1 MKQISDVRFQMSERF
16 LTFVFYFLLSTFYFL
31 LSTSSAASTVEEDIA
46 RIQKAY
52 DNIKDM
58 KGSFMQKSYIKDLK
72 RTDIYKGDFFIKRPM
87 KMRWEYRGD
96 KPQEVIINSE
106 DIIIYQKKERQ
117 AFKGKFDRDTY
128 GQVPIALLSGFGRIQ
143 EEFYVS
149 KKNGRLFLK
158 PRMAMGGIVS
168 IEIAPSEG
176 EFPISSF
183 IINDSHS
190 NNIEITLNNVKINRG
205 LKDSLFEPSLPDDV
219 NIYEHNP

>member
-1 MKQISDVRFQMSERF
+1 MKSFGGPLKRPF
-16 LTFVFYFLLSTFYFL
+16 LSLPGKRANITLKMLFAVSLVA
-31 LSTSSAASTVEEDIA
+31 SSINEDIA

-52 DNIKDM
+52 ENIMDM

-72 RTDIYKGDFFIKRPM
+72 RVDTYRGDFFIKRPM

-96 KPQEVIINSE
+96 KSQEVIINSE

-117 AFKGKFDRDTY
+117 AFKGKFDRDAY
-128 GQVPIALLSGFGRIQ
+128 GQVPIALLSGFGKIQ

-149 KKNGRLFLK
+149 EKNGKLLLK
-158 PRMAMGGIVS
+158 PRNSMGRIVS

-183 IINDSHS
+183 IINDSHA
-190 NNIEITLNNVKINRG
+190 NNIEIILNDIKINTG
-205 LKDSLFEPSLPDDV
+205 LKDSLFEPLFPGDV
-219 NIYEHNP
+219 NIYEYNP